1 MTARPRHRG
10 ALRGAPLTPDV
21 GVFGGGQAA
30 VRPLGATEPDL
41 HQLHLGA
48 GEEAEAGGVG
58 GHQAGRERDKKRGF
72 RKNFITK
79 RVVRHWDG
87 LPRDVVEGFKRC
99 LDAEIGDGV

>member
-10 ALRGAPLTPDV
+10 VLRGAPLTPDV

-58 GHQAGRERDKKRGF
+58 GHQAGRERDKNGFSEELHHQKGRQALGRAAQGRGG
-72 RKNFITK
+72 
-79 RVVRHWDG
+79 G
-87 LPRDVVEGFKRC
+87 L
-99 LDAEIGDGV
+99 